1 LGSAAEEVFGML
13 VVIFCADPVA
23 GERFQLGKL
32 KVLLVSIQQAL
43 PRWCSTS
50 IGVGEMVIIHD
61 RSEPRGF
68 APDCL
73 KMIA

>member
-1 LGSAAEEVFGML
+1 LGSATEKVFGML

-23 GERFQLGKL
+23 GQRFQLGKL
-32 KVLLVSIQQAL
+32 KVLLISIQQAL

-50 IGVGEMVIIHD
+50 TGLGEMVIIHD
-61 RSEPRGF
+61 KSEPRGF
-68 APDCL
+68 APVCL

>member
-1 LGSAAEEVFGML
+1 LGSAAEEMFGML

-23 GERFQLGKL
+23 GQRFQLGKL

-50 IGVGEMVIIHD
+50 FGVGEMVIIHD
-61 RSEPRGF
+61 KSEPRGF